1 MSNDKIERQIQEIEE
16 KLKDLKLALRNRS
29 SEQKPK
35 KPQKAKHWYPE
46 VGDWVRI
53 TNPAKGQAEEGI
65 ITKANPK
72 SGRATVKTTADKP
85 IWRAWKN
92 LVNQDPPK

>member
-35 KPQKAKHWYPE
+35 KPQKGKQGPVTAKTS
-46 VGDWVRI
+46 D
-53 TNPAKGQAEEGI
+53 
-65 ITKANPK
+65 
-72 SGRATVKTTADKP
+72 DKP
-85 IWRAWKN
+85 S
-92 LVNQDPPK
+92 PFSPTT